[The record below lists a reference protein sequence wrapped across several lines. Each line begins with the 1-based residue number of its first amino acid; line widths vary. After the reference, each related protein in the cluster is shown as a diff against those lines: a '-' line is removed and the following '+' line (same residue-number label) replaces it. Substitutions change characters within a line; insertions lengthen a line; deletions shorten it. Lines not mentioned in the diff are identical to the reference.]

1 MRERE
6 ITMNGLAIPGL
17 TSGVTQVGDVSLH
30 HWSGGDPDGTPV
42 LLWHGFV
49 ETSYGWR
56 VVAPILV
63 EAGCSVLIPDMR
75 GYGDSDKPE
84 GTAGYDA
91 RSLANEFRGLVAA
104 TGFGGSR
111 PLVIAAHDMGAP
123 PALIWAADHPQE
135 VQTLVYIDE
144 PVMLGEV
151 IRGLITYQPQQ
162 ANRFGSLWWWTL
174 PFAPGAAEKIIVGNE
189 RGWLEWFYEF
199 GHSNPPGEV
208 IDEYLRTFSGRE
220 GVRRARRLSC
230 RLHDYRA
237 NRAACEKQGP
247 GASDGGRRRPGPWRS
262 CRANA
267 WPGSNRC
274 HASGDRGVRAFRA
287 RRPAGT
293 ARQHHPRRDQTNCRS
308 HLIESAQLCH
318 RAPNFAAFA
327 SNLYG
332 GLIDR
337 RRLPAPERGLRF
349 IAKRIGVGHKFED
362 RAEGSANK
370 GNPASRA
377 GLIAPEQPRLI
388 EENLAAGQ
396 ARALKRAL
404 EIIDVECEMLPA
416 KIAGEGRPLLV
427 TRLIFEN
434 FDAGAGADF
443 IHPDGAEPCAAG

>member
-220 GVRRARRLSC
+220 GVLGALGV
-230 RLHDYRA
+230 YRA
-237 NRAACEKQGP
+237 GFTTIEQTEPLAKSKVQVPVTAVGGAQGL
-247 GASDGGRRRPGPWRS
+247 GAHVAQMLGPVATDVTQVVIEE
-262 CRANA
+262 CGHFALE
-267 WPGSNRC
+267 
-274 HASGDRGVRAFRA
+274 
-287 RRPAGT
+287 
-293 ARQHHPRRDQTNCRS
+293 DQ
-308 HLIESAQLCH
+308 
-318 RAPNFAAFA
+318 
-327 SNLYG
+327 
-332 GLIDR
+332 
-337 RRLPAPERGLRF
+337 PERL
-349 IAKRIGVGHKFED
+349 
-362 RAEGSANK
+362 AN
-370 GNPASRA
+370 
-377 GLIAPEQPRLI
+377 
-388 EENLAAGQ
+388 
-396 ARALKRAL
+396 
-404 EIIDVECEMLPA
+404 IIL
-416 KIAGEGRPLLV
+416 
-427 TRLIFEN
+427 
-434 FDAGAGADF
+434 DAIRRTADLT
-443 IHPDGAEPCAAG
+443 